1 MSLPTAQSAAAV
13 LHITAAAGGGAD
25 RYIRDIAASTRRE
38 HHVLHVGAGPSVV
51 EDISAGKF
59 TALANLGGADV
70 DIDALRRWLDLAGI
84 GILHAH
90 GVDEACR
97 AHLDALQRARST
109 PYVVTLHDLQFVNPR
124 AFDANGMPE
133 PEADWI
139 VAMSPTLERAAT
151 VILPSEFIL
160 DVALA
165 CTAGIQAA
173 VIPPGVR
180 TRADGP
186 AAVPPDDFMAQAPKH
201 VIAVVGAVGPHKGS
215 EVLQE
220 LATALKGSDIG
231 VVVIGYADTQVMRGW
246 LVPGIVY
253 VHGAYED
260 GTLSSWLAAYRTET
274 VLFPNRLPESFS
286 YTLSEV
292 WSAGIPVIVPGE
304 GALGERVERN
314 GGGWVLPSGFD
325 GDEAAA
331 LLVWLSSAEGAAER
345 ARVKSRIVPD
355 DARRV
360 PTLEAMARDIDA
372 LYARFGLPTPD
383 SVDAGAAAD
392 ALAPL
397 LATSLDGFAFRK
409 ELVKLTN
416 ELAEATTRVEQAKL
430 QIAEAS
436 QWGEKL
442 ERDSIAW
449 ASKLEADIT
458 ELKREIERLG
468 AENRVLGEHKAA
480 LDLLPRGIQRY
491 LLRRAL
497 RARP

>member
-1 MSLPTAQSAAAV
+1 
-13 LHITAAAGGGAD
+13 
-25 RYIRDIAASTRRE
+25 
-38 HHVLHVGAGPSVV
+38 
-51 EDISAGKF
+51 
-59 TALANLGGADV
+59 
-70 DIDALRRWLDLAGI
+70 
-84 GILHAH
+84 
-90 GVDEACR
+90 
-97 AHLDALQRARST
+97 
-109 PYVVTLHDLQFVNPR
+109 
-124 AFDANGMPE
+124 
-133 PEADWI
+133 
-139 VAMSPTLERAAT
+139 
-151 VILPSEFIL
+151 
-160 DVALA
+160 
-165 CTAGIQAA
+165 
-173 VIPPGVR
+173 
-180 TRADGP
+180 
-186 AAVPPDDFMAQAPKH
+186 
-201 VIAVVGAVGPHKGS
+201 
-215 EVLQE
+215 
-220 LATALKGSDIG
+220 
-231 VVVIGYADTQVMRGW
+231 
-246 LVPGIVY
+246 
-253 VHGAYED
+253 
-260 GTLSSWLAAYRTET
+260 
-274 VLFPNRLPESFS
+274 
-286 YTLSEV
+286 
-292 WSAGIPVIVPGE
+292 
-304 GALGERVERN
+304 
-314 GGGWVLPSGFD
+314 
-325 GDEAAA
+325 

-360 PTLEAMARDIDA
+360 PPLEAMARDIDA

-491 LLRRAL
+491 LLRR
-497 RARP
+497 